1 MMQKAGNLSRR
12 ACVVNTDTGRRSCLS
27 GYFAPEFISGLS
39 VRAPDLSSLP
49 RAYGLCCNRSRHRTV
64 FSYISLHVSKQM
76 GRQSVC
82 CIYEIIDILMTFIP
96 GVPSADIL
104 RTYFL
109 LVLPRP
115 PRAPLF
121 RSRLLTLQLHR
132 CLPVLPALRRPTCGS
147 ALFVATLV
155 VVGTVAH
162 MRSLT
167 IKQQRIYMHWS
178 LKRRGFGTMLATD
191 MCTGLSKANRMASWL
206 NCLA

>member
-1 MMQKAGNLSRR
+1 MSKAGNLSRR

-27 GYFAPEFISGLS
+27 GYFAPEFISGLY

-49 RAYGLCCNRSRHRTV
+49 RAHGFCCNRSCHRTM

-82 CIYEIIDILMTFIP
+82 YIYETTVILMTLIS
-96 GVPSADIL
+96 GVPFAGIL
-104 RTYFL
+104 KTYFL

-115 PRAPLF
+115 PRAPLSQS
-121 RSRLLTLQLHR
+121 RSPTLQLHR
-132 CLPVLPALRRPTCGS
+132 CLPVLPAPRRPTCGS
-147 ALFVATLV
+147 ALFAATLV

-167 IKQQRIYMHWS
+167 IK
-178 LKRRGFGTMLATD
+178 
-191 MCTGLSKANRMASWL
+191 
-206 NCLA
+206 